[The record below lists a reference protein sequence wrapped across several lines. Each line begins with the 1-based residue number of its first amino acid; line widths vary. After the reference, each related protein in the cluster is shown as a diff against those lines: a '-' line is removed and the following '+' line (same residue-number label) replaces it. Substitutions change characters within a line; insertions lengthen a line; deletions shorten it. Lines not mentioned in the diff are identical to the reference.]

1 MKNST
6 PSPISSNANSVHI
19 AIYVQKVRY
28 NTKLFVILNL
38 IQDPKAMNQYYIYIM
53 SNRKNGVLYIGVTN
67 NLIRRVFE
75 HREHQAKGFT
85 DKYNLTRIVYYEVA
99 SDITSAITR
108 EKQLKAWR
116 RQWKIDLINK
126 ANPDWSD
133 LYGGI
138 I

>member
-1 MKNST
+1 
-6 PSPISSNANSVHI
+6 
-19 AIYVQKVRY
+19 
-28 NTKLFVILNL
+28 
-38 IQDPKAMNQYYIYIM
+38 MNQYYIYIM